1 MVMRVLGWVVVALSS
16 LLVSGSS
23 VRFAGSP
30 EVPPAAQVA
39 KSAERLIR
47 LQISVDDEFVALR
60 GADYELFVREIVA
73 IHNIEWRRLRHEW
86 FEIAGIEVVPA
97 SGIRDASWVLANH
110 IHRTTH
116 EPDTIHVRITG
127 EPLETYGGG
136 VTPRAVGGLAFRGSD
151 TVVISAT
158 RGVNADLAAYYLFHE
173 IGHCWDAFDL
183 PFGGGHSTFGSKRF
197 ATFDVDAGN
206 GQIMEDSRGPRPRDT
221 PNLAPA
227 FIRARLLRARAA
239 VRDPEIFR
247 RLHDLLLHEPSPI
260 NGAYVAKRRKLLRAA
275 GADRAAVS
283 RILKQYEVTPRQA
296 RAEADSRREVAEQ
309 YWIANDAIRRG
320 DVLRA
325 EIALAAID
333 RIQDETHADAH
344 LVVAA
349 VGRKIRSARP

>member
-1 MVMRVLGWVVVALSS
+1 MRVLGWVVVALSS
-16 LLVSGSS
+16 LLLSGSS
-23 VRFAGSP
+23 VRFARSP
-30 EVPPAAQVA
+30 EAPPVTPRAEL
-39 KSAERLIR
+39 AERLIR
-47 LQISVDDEFVALR
+47 LRIAVDDTFVR
-60 GADYELFVREIVA
+60 HHGADYESFVHEIVA

-86 FEIAGIEVVPA
+86 FEVADVSIIP
-97 SGIRDASWVLANH
+97 STGIRDASWVLSNH
-110 IHRTTH
+110 VHQTVH
-116 EPDTIHVRITG
+116 EPDTINVRITG
-127 EPLETYGGG
+127 EPLEIYGNG
-136 VTPRAVGGLAFRGSD
+136 VTPRPVGGLAFRGSD

-158 RGVNADLAAYYLFHE
+158 RTVNADLAAYYLFHE

-221 PNLAPA
+221 RNLAPA
-227 FIRARLLRARAA
+227 FIRARLMRARAA
-239 VRDPEIFR
+239 VTNPEVFR

-260 NGAYVAKRRKLLRAA
+260 NRAYVAKRKNLLRTA

-283 RILKQYEVTPRQA
+283 RILKQYEISPRHA
-296 RAEADSRREVAEQ
+296 KAEADSRRELADQ

-325 EIALAAID
+325 EIALAVID
-333 RIQDETHADAH
+333 RIQAESDADAH